1 MEALIMTDPRI
12 SVLAKNLINYSCQVQ
27 PGEKILIEAIGLES
41 PLIKEIIKEAYRAG
55 GIPFV
60 TIKDRSI
67 DRTLLMEVT
76 EEQLKLMAKYETIRM
91 NDMQAYIGVRSGN
104 NAAELSDVPAEK
116 MELYAR
122 LFSNEVHTKIRVRN
136 TKWVVLR
143 YPTPAMAQSANM
155 STEAFEDFYFN
166 VCNLDYSKM
175 SRAMNPLVE
184 LMNKTDQVKIVGPG
198 TNLTFSIKG
207 IPTIKC
213 DGERNIPDGEVYT
226 APIKDSVN
234 GYISYN
240 TPTIYQGFTYEN
252 IRFKFVNGQ
261 IVEATANDTEK
272 INKVLDT
279 DEGARFTGEFALGLN
294 PYINKAIKDTLFD
307 EKIAGSFHLT
317 PGNSYDECP
326 NGNQSAIHWDLVC
339 IQTPEYGGGEIY
351 FDGVLVRKDGRFIL
365 PELQVL
371 NPEHLK

>member
-116 MELYAR
+116 IELYAR

-351 FDGVLVRKDGRFIL
+351 FDGVLVRKDGKFIL

>member
-1 MEALIMTDPRI
+1 MTDPRI

-294 PYINKAIKDTLFD
+294 PYINKAIKDTLFE

-351 FDGVLVRKDGRFIL
+351 FDGVLVRKEGRFIL
-365 PELQVL
+365 PELQAL

>member
-41 PLIKEIIKEAYRAG
+41 PLIKELIKEAYRAG
-55 GIPFV
+55 GIPFI

-76 EEQLKLMAKYETIRM
+76 EEQLKLMAKYEIIRM

-279 DEGARFTGEFALGLN
+279 DEGARFIGEFALGLN

-307 EKIAGSFHLT
+307 EKITGSFHLT

-365 PELQVL
+365 PELQAL

>member
-116 MELYAR
+116 IELYAR